1 VKHTGTIKT
10 TITIDEDVW
19 KKFTLIVIE
28 KYGYRKKNQ
37 VIEQL
42 IKEFIREHEWPRT
55 YDAIWA
61 FEEDIKELKKNF
73 KEHILM
79 AHLSQPLGKPLHRY
93 VGKLIL
99 EEDGIILSGK
109 DRKTEKIY
117 EKLIPREKILEA
129 FLGWDDVLRRWRD
142 TRAWIPPLRIRFE
155 DEGKLKTLYI
165 YAKKEEGRI
174 YGRENR
180 KIFEE
185 LKLAWK
191 IRFPEDQC

>member
-1 VKHTGTIKT
+1 MGTIKT
-10 TITIDEDVW
+10 TITIDEDLW
-19 KKFTLIVIE
+19 KRFTFIVIE

-42 IKEFIREHEWPRT
+42 IKEFIREHEWPKT
-55 YDAIWA
+55 YNAIWA
-61 FEEDIKELKKNF
+61 FEEDIKELKKSF
-73 KEHILM
+73 KERVLM

-93 VGKLIL
+93 VGEIIM
-99 EEDGIILSGK
+99 EEDGLILSGK
-109 DRKTEKIY
+109 DRKTEKTSEI
-117 EKLIPREKILEA
+117 LIPREKIQEV
-129 FLGWDDVLRRWRD
+129 FLGWDEVLRRWKD

-165 YAKKEEGRI
+165 YAKKEEGKV

-191 IRFPEDQC
+191 IKSPKDQR

>member
-1 VKHTGTIKT
+1 MGTIKT
-10 TITIDEDVW
+10 TITIDEDLW
-19 KKFTLIVIE
+19 KRFTFIVIE

-42 IKEFIREHEWPRT
+42 IKEFIREHEWPKT
-55 YDAIWA
+55 YNAIWA
-61 FEEDIKELKKNF
+61 FEEDIKELKKSF
-73 KEHILM
+73 KERVLM

-93 VGKLIL
+93 VGKIII
-99 EEDGIILSGK
+99 EQDGIILSGK
-109 DRKTEKIY
+109 DRKAEKTSEI
-117 EKLIPREKILEA
+117 LIPREKIQEV
-129 FLGWDDVLRRWRD
+129 FLGWDDVLRRWKD

-165 YAKKEEGRI
+165 YAKKEEGKV

-191 IRFPEDQC
+191 IKSPKDQR

>member
-1 VKHTGTIKT
+1 MGKIKT
-10 TITIDEDVW
+10 TITIDEDIW
-19 KKFTLIVIE
+19 KRFSLIVTE

-42 IKEFIREHEWPRT
+42 IKEFIKEHEWPKT

-61 FEEDIKELKKNF
+61 FEEDIKELKKSF

-79 AHLSQPLGKPLHRY
+79 AHLSQPLGKPLHKY
-93 VGKLIL
+93 IGKLIM
-99 EEDGIILSGK
+99 EEDCLIFYGRDK
-109 DRKTEKIY
+109 KTKKPFEV
-117 EKLIPREKILEA
+117 LIPRENVREV

-155 DEGKLKTLYI
+155 DEGKLRTLYI
-165 YAKKEEGRI
+165 YAKKEKGKV

-185 LKLAWK
+185 LKHVWK
-191 IRFPEDQC
+191 I